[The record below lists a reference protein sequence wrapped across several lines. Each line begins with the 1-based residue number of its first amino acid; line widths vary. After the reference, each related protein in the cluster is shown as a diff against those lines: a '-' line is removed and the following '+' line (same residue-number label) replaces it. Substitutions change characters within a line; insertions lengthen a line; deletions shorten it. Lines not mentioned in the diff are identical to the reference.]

1 MGDEVGEVTVVDSVV
16 FVEISRHDLIGLAP
30 RLQQEPSVIGIDNTI
45 EIKVSP
51 TIPWR
56 LAIDFKDRSN
66 EFVRLIFG
74 DQSSASDGASS

>member
-30 RLQQEPSVIGIDNTI
+30 RLQQEPSVIGIDNAV

-51 TIPWR
+51 TVP
-56 LAIDFKDRSN
+56 
-66 EFVRLIFG
+66 
-74 DQSSASDGASS
+74 